1 MSLLSSLLKSDKHPV
16 YKRIHSDQMTKLRLK
31 YEPYYRVFED
41 QKGSRVFN
49 KGKELVMLASN
60 DYLGLSYHPK
70 VIEAGK
76 AALSRWGTSTTGARV
91 CNGSRAYHEEL
102 EAALADFL
110 GKEACHV
117 HSAGY
122 LSCTSAI
129 QPFAGRGDVIFVD
142 KNVHSSLWSGIMLS
156 GSRYEKFA
164 HNNPSDL
171 KETLS
176 YEKPET
182 PKFLVYEGVYSMEGH
197 RAPVDEFTEI
207 AKEHKLF
214 SIMDDA
220 HGFGVMGPGGR
231 GTAHHFGVAEDV
243 DIICGSFSKS
253 LSSIGGFVAGT
264 QAAIEFLR
272 THSKQTLFSAALSP
286 VHAACALASLDILKN
301 DPEPLERLWANTQWY
316 SGLLE
321 DLGLDTWGSV
331 APAIPVV
338 IGSKERA
345 YFFERALFDNGVFAL
360 LTIAPA
366 VPPGKDLIRT
376 SMSARHTD
384 DDKRVIEKAF
394 RAAVKKL

>member
-1 MSLLSSLLKSDKHPV
+1 MSLLPSFLKTEKHPV
-16 YKRIHSDQMTKLRLK
+16 YKRIQSDQMTKLRLK
-31 YEPYYRVFED
+31 YEPYYRVFDE

-76 AALSRWGTSTTGARV
+76 AALDKWGTSTTGARV
-91 CNGSRAYHEEL
+91 CNGSRSYHEEL
-102 EAALADFL
+102 ENSLADFL

-122 LSCTSAI
+122 LSCTSSI

-156 GSRYEKFA
+156 GARYEKFA
-164 HNNPSDL
+164 HNNPADL
-171 KETLS
+171 KETIS
-176 YEKPET
+176 YEKAET

-197 RAPVDEFTEI
+197 RAPVDEFTAI
-207 AKEHKLF
+207 AKEHQIF
-214 SIMDDA
+214 SILDDA

-231 GTAHHFGVAEDV
+231 GTAHHFGVSDDV
-243 DIICGSFSKS
+243 DILCGSFSKS
-253 LSSIGGFVAGT
+253 LCSIGGFVAGSK
-264 QAAIEFLR
+264 AAIEFLR

-286 VHAACALASLDILKN
+286 VQAAVALASLEILKT
-301 DPEPLERLWANTQWY
+301 DPEPLERLWENTKWY
-316 SGLLE
+316 RGLLE
-321 DLGLDTWGSV
+321 ELELDTWGSV
-331 APAIPVV
+331 APAIPIV

-345 YFFERALFDNGVFAL
+345 YFFERALFDNGVFGL

-376 SMSARHTD
+376 SMSARHTEE
-384 DDKRVIEKAF
+384 DKVIIEKAF